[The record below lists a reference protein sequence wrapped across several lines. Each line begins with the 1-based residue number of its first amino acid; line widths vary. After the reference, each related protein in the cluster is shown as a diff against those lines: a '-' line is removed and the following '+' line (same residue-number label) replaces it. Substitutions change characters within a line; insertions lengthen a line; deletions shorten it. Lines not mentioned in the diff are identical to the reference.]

1 MRITGNLLLILTFV
15 LLAPAGRALAQ
26 PAEPV
31 NVSLT
36 NYAFTP
42 DTLALKAGAPY
53 RLHFTNTESKDH
65 NFSAPQFFAASQ
77 VAPEDQAK
85 IKSGAIEVGGGQMVD
100 VTVTTP
106 GQAGS
111 YNFTCTHF
119 MHRSMGMHGTITV
132 Q

>member
-1 MRITGNLLLILTFV
+1 V
-15 LLAPAGRALAQ
+15 AQ
-26 PAEPV
+26 AAEPV
-31 NVSLT
+31 SVSLT

-42 DTLALKAGAPY
+42 DTLALKAGTPY

-100 VTVTTP
+100 VTVTP

-111 YNFTCTHF
+111 YSFTCTHF